1 MSKNESVEERV
12 EDVSRVFGP
21 NELLDCYRRGVF
33 PMADSADDPR
43 LFLVD
48 PDQRGVIPLD
58 RFHLPRKLRRVVESD
73 RFTVRID
80 TAFERVMEMCAE
92 PAPGRTNTWIN
103 APIHN
108 LYGALHRMGHAH
120 SVECWEGD
128 ELVGGVYGVHLN
140 AAFFGESMFSRRAD
154 ASKVALV
161 HLVARL
167 IHGGFRLLDAQFV
180 TDHLKQFG
188 AEEIDREEFHHRLE
202 DALKVDASFGEPDY
216 WTGGVAGAAGAA
228 SAGASGAPAGGA
240 GAAAVQLITH
250 TS

>member
-1 MSKNESVEERV
+1 MSRG
-12 EDVSRVFGP
+12 FGP

-92 PAPGRTNTWIN
+92 AAPSRTNTWIN

-108 LYGALHRMGHAH
+108 LYGALHRMGNAH

-140 AAFFGESMFSRRAD
+140 AAFFGESMFSRRTD

-167 IHGGFRLLDAQFV
+167 IHGGFRLLDAQFI
-180 TDHLKQFG
+180 TEHLKQFG
-188 AEEIDREEFHHRLE
+188 AEEIDREEFHRRL
-202 DALKVDASFGEPDY
+202 DNALAVDASFGEADY
-216 WTGGVAGAAGAA
+216 WAGGASGAVGGAAGAAGADTA
-228 SAGASGAPAGGA
+228 GAPACGA
-240 GAAAVQLITH
+240 GAAVVQLITQ

>member
-1 MSKNESVEERV
+1 
-12 EDVSRVFGP
+12 VSRVFGP

-33 PMADSADDPR
+33 PMADSRDDPR

-48 PDQRGVIPLD
+48 PDRRGVLPLD

-73 RFTVRID
+73 RFTVRVD
-80 TAFERVMEMCAE
+80 TAFGRVMDMCAE

-103 APIHN
+103 AQIHN

-128 ELVGGVYGVHLN
+128 ELVGAVYGVHVN
-140 AAFFGESMFSRRAD
+140 AAFFGESMFSRRTD

-167 IHGGFRLLDAQFV
+167 IKGGFRLLDAQFI
-180 TDHLKQFG
+180 TEHLKQFG
-188 AEEIDREEFHHRLE
+188 AEEIDRDEFHRRLE
-202 DALKVDASFGEPDY
+202 HALAADADFSGANYWAGGEA
-216 WTGGVAGAAGAA
+216 GAAGSAGAAGAA
-228 SAGASGAPAGGA
+228 EELAC

>member
-1 MSKNESVEERV
+1 MSRP
-12 EDVSRVFGP
+12 FGP

-33 PMADSADDPR
+33 PMADSRDDPR

-48 PDQRGVIPLD
+48 PDKRGVIPLD
-58 RFHLPRKLRRVVESD
+58 RFHLSRKLRRVVEAD
-73 RFTVRID
+73 RFIVRID
-80 TAFERVMEMCAE
+80 TAFGQVMEMCAE
-92 PAPGRTNTWIN
+92 PTPGRANTWIN

-120 SVECWEGD
+120 SVECWDGE

-140 AAFFGESMFSRRAD
+140 AAFFGESMFSRRTD

-167 IHGGFRLLDAQFV
+167 IHGGFRLLDAQFI

-188 AEEIDREEFHHRLE
+188 AEEIERDAFQSKLE
-202 DALKVDASFGEPDY
+202 AAMAVEASFGEPDY
-216 WTGGVAGAAGAA
+216 WAGGVMGAAGAA
-228 SAGASGAPAGGA
+228 AGGA
-240 GAAAVQLITH
+240 GTAAVQLITQ